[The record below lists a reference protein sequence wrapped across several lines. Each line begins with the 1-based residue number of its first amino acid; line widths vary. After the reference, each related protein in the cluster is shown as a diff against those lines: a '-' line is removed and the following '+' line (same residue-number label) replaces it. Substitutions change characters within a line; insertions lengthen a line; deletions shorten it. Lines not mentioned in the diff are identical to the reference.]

1 MIYCGED
8 ILSARVEN
16 RAQREATA
24 YALGQESFWEEIIV
38 GMADIT
44 AKFDPATY
52 SEDEARRAF
61 EHALVA
67 APLGLESEA
76 RKIILPAR
84 FDTNAAPD
92 AQMVAEALGITAS
105 DFPAWFAAREY
116 RVAMMGFQPGFAY
129 LEDTGDGDLP
139 LLSRLPTPR
148 QKIAAGSIGLLGQR
162 ACIYAQDGPG
172 GWPIVGRVTTPLL
185 QAGRADTPFLLAQ
198 GMRITFTGGDD

>member
-8 ILSARVEN
+8 ILSARIAG
-16 RAQREATA
+16 RAQREAA
-24 YALGQESFWEEIIV
+24 ADALKQAGIWEEIIV

-44 AKFDPATY
+44 AKFDPAICT
-52 SEDEARRAF
+52 EGEARRAF
-61 EHALVA
+61 ERALAA
-67 APLGLESEA
+67 APLGPESEA

-84 FDTNAAPD
+84 FDPDAAPD
-92 AQMVAEALGITAS
+92 AQMAAEALGIAAS
-105 DFPAWFAAREY
+105 DLPGWIGAREY

-129 LEDTGDGDLP
+129 LEDTSDSELP

-148 QKIAAGSIGLLGQR
+148 QRIAAGSIGLLGQR

-185 QAGRADTPFLLAQ
+185 QPEKAETPFLLAQ
-198 GMRITFTGGDD
+198 GMRITFTGSDD